1 MRIGLDFGTT
11 NTSAAVFDERSQTVR
26 LLPLDAANSNANI
39 LRTTLFM
46 TRPTPETEERSV
58 AYIGR
63 EAIDRFTAANVGRVI
78 EYQRNYIGSIELEL
92 GDIGMVLMPMMVEVD
107 MNSPGRLFQSLKSE
121 LREGTY
127 VDSNVF
133 GTRYTLESLLALLL
147 RKIVERAEE
156 IAGERVEGLCI
167 GRPVHYADNAEADAL
182 AFSRMQA
189 ACRQA
194 DLPEVSFL
202 EEPTAA
208 ALSYIESANSQ
219 GQHVLVFDFGGGTF
233 DVTVMRTAAGGQ
245 SQFLATDGVPVG
257 GDLLDRRLMMGK
269 LLKYFGQGA
278 VMGMDHLPVP
288 NYVFE
293 QLGEWESILDLSRPE
308 HLKMLEQAAKT
319 GDKKRE
325 LRALYCLV
333 RENYGLPLFEAVEQ
347 GKVALS
353 EHSTAT
359 ISMHM
364 SKINFD
370 AQVLRSDFERLIGPD
385 ARAVDQCIDRAL
397 DKANLSADD
406 IDVVLRTGGSSRI
419 PLFER
424 MLRNKFGP
432 LKIQDMDAF
441 TSVAS
446 GLAIAAATNG
456 GSS

>member
-11 NTSAAVFDERSQTVR
+11 NTSAAVFDGKSVR
-26 LLPLDAANSNANI
+26 LLPLDPFSNNPNI

-46 TRPTPETEERSV
+46 TRPTPETEGRSV

-78 EYQRNYIGSIELEL
+78 EYQRNYIGRIELEL
-92 GDIGMVLMPMMVEVD
+92 GDIGVVLMPMIVEVD

-156 IAGERVEGLCI
+156 VSGERVDSLCI
-167 GRPVHYADNAEADAL
+167 GRPVHYADNASADGL
-182 AFSRMQA
+182 AFSRMQE
-189 ACRQA
+189 ACQLA
-194 DLPEVSFL
+194 GLPEVSFL

-208 ALSYIESANSQ
+208 AFSYIKSANVRDQ
-219 GQHVLVFDFGGGTF
+219 QVLVFDFGGGTF
-233 DVTVMRTAAGGQ
+233 DVTIMRSDAAGHNT
-245 SQFLATDGVPVG
+245 FLATDGVPVG
-257 GDLLDRRLMMGK
+257 GDIMDKRLMMGK

-278 VMGMDHLPVP
+278 VMGMDRLPVP
-288 NYVFE
+288 TYIFE
-293 QLGEWESILDLSRPE
+293 QLGQWESIFDLSRPE
-308 HLKMLEQAAKT
+308 HLKVLEEAARN

-325 LRALYCLV
+325 LRGLYCLV
-333 RENYGLPLFEAVEQ
+333 RENYGLPLFEAVER
-347 GKVALS
+347 GKVKLS
-353 EHSTAT
+353 ENTSTT
-359 ISMHM
+359 IGMHV

-370 AQVLRSDFERLIGPD
+370 APVSRSDFERLIGPD
-385 ARAVDQCIDRAL
+385 ARAVEMCIDRAL
-397 DKANLSADD
+397 DKANLVAED

-419 PLFER
+419 PLFEK

-432 LKIQDMDAF
+432 LKIQDVDAF

-446 GLAIAAATNG
+446 GLAIAAWERR
-456 GSS
+456 